1 MSGTFHCGGNMIYTL
16 ENDLLKIRINS
27 LGAELWSYYD
37 KISGT
42 EHLWQGDEAYWPKRA
57 PILFPY
63 CGRLKD
69 KRYFLDNKEY
79 ESGIHGFASHY
90 EHTVVSQDDRK
101 ITFLLEDNKETIKAY
116 PYRFRLYSVFELE
129 GSRLAQTL
137 RVENPNDGNM
147 YFSLGFHTGYKLP
160 FDSEHVL
167 EDYTIIFDTE
177 ETPYEIMCNS
187 AGLLSGDMRIFFK
200 NRRSIPLHH
209 RLFDNDSFILA
220 GLRSEHISIVEK
232 DSGKSI
238 RVGIKGFPYTVFWS
252 TPDEVKFVCIEP
264 WHGLPDMHDTDGDF
278 RKKPGILML
287 SPGQTFSCCQTIQI
301 TNEFRG
307 RRL

>member
-1 MSGTFHCGGNMIYTL
+1 MIYTI
-16 ENDLLKIRINS
+16 ENDLLRIQINS
-27 LGAELWSYYD
+27 HGAELWSIFD
-37 KISGT
+37 KKGGV

-90 EHTVVSQDDRK
+90 DHAV
-101 ITFLLEDNKETIKAY
+101 TFQNGKSIAFLFEDNEETRKVY
-116 PYRFRLYSVFELE
+116 PYKFRLYSVFELS
-129 GSRLAQTL
+129 GNKLTQTL
-137 RVENPNDGNM
+137 KVENPNAGDM

-160 FDSEHVL
+160 FDERHTI
-167 EDYTIIFDTE
+167 EDYSIVFDTD

-187 AGLLSGDMRIFFK
+187 SGLLSGEKRLYFENK
-200 NRRSIPLHH
+200 RSIPLHN
-209 RLFDNDSFILA
+209 RLFANDSFILA
-220 GLRSEHISIVEK
+220 GLKSDHVSIVEK
-232 DSGKSI
+232 DTGKAI

-264 WHGLPDMHDTDGDF
+264 WYGLPDMHDTDGDF
-278 RKKPGILML
+278 RKKPGILKL
-287 SPGQTFSCCQTIQI
+287 SPCQSFSCQQTIDI
-301 TNEFRG
+301 
-307 RRL
+307 